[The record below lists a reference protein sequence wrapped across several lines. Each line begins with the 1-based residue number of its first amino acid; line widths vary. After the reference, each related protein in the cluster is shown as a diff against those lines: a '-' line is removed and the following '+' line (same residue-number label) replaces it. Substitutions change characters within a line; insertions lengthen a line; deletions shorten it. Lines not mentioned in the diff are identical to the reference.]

1 MENIK
6 LFRLVTGEDFVG
18 VITDQDGN
26 YYYIE
31 NPCLLGLTMAAN
43 GKAGLN
49 MQPMLMFSEDK
60 TVKIS
65 KSHIIYVTSVDI
77 NIQNKYN
84 EIFGSGIVVAKN
96 KILT

>member
-18 VITDQDGN
+18 LLNDQDSNN
-26 YYYIE
+26 YFIE
-31 NPCLLGLTMAAN
+31 NPCLLGLSMGAN

-60 TVKIS
+60 KVKIA
-65 KSHIIYVTSVDI
+65 KSHIIYVASVDI